1 MQSRSRHLGQRKF
14 HKICQ
19 GSLLLSVIWIIFKWN
34 RFGAF
39 DWFDLKWRGRGRR
52 YPKIFQVQSSLVICL
67 VFPRRFPVQP
77 YNVSF
82 IHGFHR
88 VNFFGPPSKTVMEF
102 LYSTRQRQCSTPVSD
117 QFAVRGCARRGIFFR
132 FRFCFLFTLTPES
145 LFFWSSSK
153 RLKSFTTNAPP
164 PPHAPIKTTQS
175 SSWRPGDI
183 CNQYFDQTSLPGEH
197 REVYCLLE
205 DTTI

>member
-88 VNFFGPPSKTVMEF
+88 VNFLV
-102 LYSTRQRQCSTPVSD
+102 LRQKP
-117 QFAVRGCARRGIFFR
+117 
-132 FRFCFLFTLTPES
+132 L
-145 LFFWSSSK
+145 WSSSTLLD
-153 RLKSFTTNAPP
+153 RDSVVLQF
-164 PPHAPIKTTQS
+164 PIS
-175 SSWRPGDI
+175 SLWEVVREGEFFFGFVFAFFLPSPRSR
-183 CNQYFDQTSLPGEH
+183 YF
-197 REVYCLLE
+197 LE
-205 DTTI
+205 